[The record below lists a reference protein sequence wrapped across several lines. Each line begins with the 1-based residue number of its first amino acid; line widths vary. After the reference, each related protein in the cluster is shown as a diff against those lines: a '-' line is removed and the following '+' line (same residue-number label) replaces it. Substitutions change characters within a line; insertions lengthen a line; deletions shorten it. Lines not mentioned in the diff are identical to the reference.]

1 MKYRF
6 LFSNQLR
13 PLGYILFVV
22 GIVIFCLGNI
32 YSSELLQW
40 QINNK
45 TSGSQLETL
54 TNDIMLLLLITG
66 LILIAFTKEK
76 IEDER
81 VLQVR
86 LDSLQWAVYCNYICL
101 IICVIVFNGLAFFS
115 VMVYNMFIPL
125 VFFILRFRFKLIM
138 YDRSSKSEQLT

>member
-1 MKYRF
+1 MKSRF

-13 PLGYILFVV
+13 PIGYVLFVV
-22 GIVIFCLGNI
+22 GISIFCIGNI
-32 YSSELLQW
+32 YSSEILQW
-40 QINNK
+40 QIINK
-45 TSGSQLETL
+45 TNGSQLEIL
-54 TNDIMLLLLITG
+54 TNDMMLLLLIAG

-81 VLQVR
+81 ILQVR
-86 LDSLQWAVYCNYICL
+86 LDSLQWAVYCNYLCL
-101 IICVIVFNGLAFFS
+101 IICIIVFNGLAFFS